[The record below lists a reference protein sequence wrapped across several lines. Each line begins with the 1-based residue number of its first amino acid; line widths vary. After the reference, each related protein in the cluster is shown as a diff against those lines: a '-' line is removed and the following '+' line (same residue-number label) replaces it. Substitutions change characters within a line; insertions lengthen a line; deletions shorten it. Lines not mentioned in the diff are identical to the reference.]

1 MKKMTRADFLL
12 FTAALAASVLG
23 LAWLRTA
30 PVAPGREM
38 VVRQHDRE
46 VLQKVLTDDGE
57 ETWTLG
63 EAGHQNVL
71 QRKGRRVRVVQADCP
86 DQICGKQGWV
96 EKEGDQLVCV
106 PHRLLVEIRSKGAG
120 TIDALAR

>member
-1 MKKMTRADFLL
+1 
-12 FTAALAASVLG
+12 
-23 LAWLRTA
+23 
-30 PVAPGREM
+30 M

-86 DQICGKQGWV
+86 DQICVKQGWV